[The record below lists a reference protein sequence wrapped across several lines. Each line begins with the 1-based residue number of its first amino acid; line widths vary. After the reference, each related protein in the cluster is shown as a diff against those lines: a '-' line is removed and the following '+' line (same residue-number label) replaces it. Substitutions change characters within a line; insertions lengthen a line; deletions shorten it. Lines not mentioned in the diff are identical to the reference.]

1 MEEKS
6 LTPLGSLLDEVW
18 GKKGTEKRDEMEAR
32 ARAEVNSYL
41 VGEAIRCARQSQN
54 LTQEELGRLVGV
66 QKSQIS
72 KLEKGTKVITLS
84 TMSRVFQALGVT
96 TAVLDLGIAGRVT
109 LW

>member
-6 LTPLGSLLDEVW
+6 LTSLGSLLDEVW
-18 GKKGTEKRDEMEAR
+18 GKEGTEKRDEMEAR
-32 ARAEVNSYL
+32 AKAEVNSYL
-41 VGEAIRCARQSQN
+41 VGEAIRSARQSQN

-72 KLEKGTKVITLS
+72 RLEKGTKVITLS